1 MEVEG
6 KASHDRKT
14 VLTVL
19 LKKGDKIRQFNNDAK
34 SFLLYFFIYFMALS
48 ITDYS

>member
-19 LKKGDKIRQFNNDAK
+19 LKKGDKIRQFDSDEN
-34 SFLLYFFIYFMALS
+34 SFLLLCSLFYSSFHDYF
-48 ITDYS
+48 